1 MSMGTATEV
10 GIGSANQK
18 PSSPNASH
26 IITKAAHSYIKM
38 VSLKSGGFVL
48 VLIRPDLKVF
58 EKKYVKSLMNSIHIH
73 VKCVPLKIVD
83 STSGS

>member
-1 MSMGTATEV
+1 MGIATEV

-26 IITKAAHSYIKM
+26 IVTKAAHNYIKM

-48 VLIRPDLKVF
+48 VLIKPDLKVF
-58 EKKYVKSLMNSIHIH
+58 
-73 VKCVPLKIVD
+73 
-83 STSGS
+83 

>member
-1 MSMGTATEV
+1 MGTAMEV

-26 IITKAAHSYIKM
+26 IVTKAAHSYIKM

-48 VLIRPDLKVF
+48 VLISPDLKVF
-58 EKKYVKSLMNSIHIH
+58 EKKYVKSLMNSIHIYT
-73 VKCVPLKIVD
+73 LIVYH
-83 STSGS
+83 